1 MANVKLI
8 EQPKGLVPRLA
19 VRYGRKRFGR
29 DVEPLQAA
37 LHHRGVLIAAGLT
50 ETAAE
55 KGWRKLD
62 PHLALL
68 AQQAV
73 AGAIGCS
80 WCIDYGYYESVQ
92 HGADPRKVRDVGRW
106 QDSDAYD
113 ERERLVLEYT
123 AAVNTTP
130 SSVTDGLATRL
141 RAQFSEKEIVELTAW
156 IALENY
162 RSRFNAGLGLSSEGF
177 SDACAVPLAAPV

>member
-1 MANVKLI
+1 MKLI

-80 WCIDYGYYESVQ
+80 WCIDYGYYAGLQEGQ
-92 HGADPRKVRDVGRW
+92 DPAKVHDVASWR
-106 QDSDAYD
+106 SSTVYTEK
-113 ERERLVLEYT
+113 ERAVLEYAEAAT
-123 AAVNTTP
+123 ATP
-130 SSVTDGLATRL
+130 SVVSDELVARL
-141 RAQFSEKEIVELTAW
+141 HEHFNDDEIVELAAW
-156 IALENY
+156 VALENY
-162 RSRFNAGLGLSSEGF
+162 RSRFNSGLGLRSQGF
-177 SDACAVPLAAPV
+177 AESCELVSRA